1 MDDLDGITSRT
12 YSVVTFNFANSRM
25 EPEKLRNKFYT
36 NFDCSQ
42 FVQNVYYNAYGYN
55 FLDIATKYSP
65 VSSIIVDDNG
75 IIARRANSM
84 DNYNYANKYL
94 GVAISTTYFDKLAVD
109 DVKSKNNI
117 SAVERE
123 KEYKIN
129 DSNYITQ
136 FYYKMKSDYS
146 ETQTLKEQVT
156 KDVLS
161 TLQNGDLLLTD
172 DQFKRADLNND
183 GVLSSVEALRILQYI
198 NGNVNTLEMV
208 MGKSQ
213 QKYLSPKNYERIH
226 SV

>member
-1 MDDLDGITSRT
+1 MKKKVLIILGSIILTICLVLLITNKTYSTNDNIVKIDSNVLSSREELSKYASNIAKQYLYKHTLTEYEQYSMDDLDGITSRT

-117 SAVERE
+117 
-123 KEYKIN
+123 
-129 DSNYITQ
+129 
-136 FYYKMKSDYS
+136 
-146 ETQTLKEQVT
+146 
-156 KDVLS
+156 
-161 TLQNGDLLLTD
+161 
-172 DQFKRADLNND
+172 RA
-183 GVLSSVEALRILQYI
+183 R
-198 NGNVNTLEMV
+198 
-208 MGKSQ
+208 
-213 QKYLSPKNYERIH
+213 
-226 SV
+226 